1 MVAYKRYSMKKI
13 IKYHLAHL
21 THFGDNKKGSDK
33 FFIVAAFQL
42 SLQSYL
48 KTNISFQYY
57 FTDNL
62 YS

>member
-1 MVAYKRYSMKKI
+1 M
-13 IKYHLAHL
+13 AHL